1 MARRCP
7 AGSGLKRAKHADRHY
22 LQLAVELSR
31 GYRDDVRRWP
41 FGAIVVS
48 GGKIAGRGINQVV
61 ELHDPTAHA
70 EVMALR
76 AAGETLA
83 AHQSEDTVLY
93 SSSEPCPMCLAACY
107 WASVPRVVYAAT
119 VFDTAGNGVRDLA
132 IYDELRLPAERRSL
146 RQDASGGDLHDE
158 AVAVLQ
164 DWHEQF
170 RPAAPGQGGIHDK
183 S

>member
-1 MARRCP
+1 M
-7 AGSGLKRAKHADRHY
+7 GKLDDADRHY

-31 GYRDDVRRWP
+31 SYREDARRWP
-41 FGAIVVS
+41 FGAIVVADAT
-48 GGKIAGRGINQVV
+48 IAGRGINQVV

-83 AHQSEDTVLY
+83 THQFEDAVLY

-107 WASVPRVVYAAT
+107 WARVPRVVYAAT
-119 VFDTAGNGVRDLA
+119 VFDTSGNGLRDLA
-132 IYDELRLPAERRSL
+132 IYDEFKLPAEHRSL

-158 AVAVLQ
+158 AVTVIQ
-164 DWHEQF
+164 DWHDQY
-170 RPAAPGQGGIHDK
+170 RRR
-183 S
+183 